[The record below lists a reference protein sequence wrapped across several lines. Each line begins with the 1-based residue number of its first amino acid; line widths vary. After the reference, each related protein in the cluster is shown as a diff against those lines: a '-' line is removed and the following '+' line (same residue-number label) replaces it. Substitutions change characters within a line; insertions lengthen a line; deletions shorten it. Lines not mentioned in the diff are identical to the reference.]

1 MLRDSFSAH
10 DVYVVRTFLIAV
22 GAVVVAIIASVL

>member
-10 DVYVVRTFLIAV
+10 DVYVVRTLLIAV
-22 GAVVVAIIASVL
+22 GAVVVATIASIL